1 MPFQHVDQLLSW
13 LAEAGIDY
21 LELSGPDRQLCLG
34 RAIQQEPLV
43 RTTDGASTD
52 THAVTVRA
60 PNGGGPCCTQPSDAG
75 RSARTLWK
83 PSRTGQTIAPLQVGA
98 LLVPVEAPRD
108 EVIVEVVVLE
118 GALVGFGAE
127 ISDFPTSRAGA

>member
-1 MPFQHVDQLLSW
+1 MSRARHP
-13 LAEAGIDY
+13 ARA
-21 LELSGPDRQLCLG
+21 SGEDDG
-34 RAIQQEPLV
+34 RREHGHS
-43 RTTDGASTD
+43 RRHSEGAKWWED
-52 THAVTVRA
+52 PAA
-60 PNGGGPCCTQPSDAG
+60 QPSDAG

-118 GALVGFGAE
+118 GAFWRRDLRLSDIASGGLTMDINLNADLAE
-127 ISDFPTSRAGA
+127 GYRP